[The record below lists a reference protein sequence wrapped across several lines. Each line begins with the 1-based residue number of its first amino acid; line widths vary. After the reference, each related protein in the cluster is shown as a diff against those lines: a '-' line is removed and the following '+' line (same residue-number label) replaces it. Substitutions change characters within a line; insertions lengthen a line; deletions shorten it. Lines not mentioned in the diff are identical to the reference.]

1 MIYHLFMEEKFL
13 KKNNNLKISCRQEVA
28 EFLRFSYTELRAI
41 VDMFYE
47 EEEREIE
54 RIKRK

>member
-1 MIYHLFMEEKFL
+1 MEENFL
-13 KKNNNLKISCRQEVA
+13 KNNNNLKISCRQEVA

>member
-1 MIYHLFMEEKFL
+1 MEENFF
-13 KKNNNLKISCRQEVA
+13 KKIICNLKISCRQEVA